1 MTVYMKPQLTY
12 KKNKQVYS
20 DSRRTLTF
28 RNITVQMKP
37 FPSVQNKPI
46 RTRARDSEDR
56 RTNMHHK
63 AYLLQLPFSPVQMS
77 RTFSFFKVS
86 FLPFTLFWSKRHGPA
101 LIAHLGSHFLSPT
114 CQDTFLCAALMA
126 HCS

>member
-1 MTVYMKPQLTY
+1 MYMKPQLTY

-37 FPSVQNKPI
+37 FPSVQNKQI
-46 RTRARDSEDR
+46 RTRAIDSEDR

-63 AYLLQLPFSPVQMS
+63 AYLRQLPFSLCKCQGLFPS
-77 RTFSFFKVS
+77 SKVS
-86 FLPFTLFWSKRHGPA
+86 FLPFTLFWSKTHGPA
-101 LIAHLGSHFLSPT
+101 LIAHLCSHFLFPT

-126 HCS
+126 HYS